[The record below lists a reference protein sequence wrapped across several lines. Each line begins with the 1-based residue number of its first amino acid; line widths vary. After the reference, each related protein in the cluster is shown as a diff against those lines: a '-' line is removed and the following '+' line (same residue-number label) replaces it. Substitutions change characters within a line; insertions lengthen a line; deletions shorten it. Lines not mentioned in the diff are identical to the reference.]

1 MDVRAVENFTRLM
14 MSGSAMPDDQRAAM
28 LQHLAAHMGGFPLV
42 GSYQDIADR
51 IAMLSEAGVDGL
63 CLTWMDYE
71 RGLPDF
77 IANILPLMEKAGLR
91 RPFVDAAG
99 PAA

>member
-1 MDVRAVENFTRLM
+1 MDVGAVENFTRLM
-14 MSGSAMPDDQRAAM
+14 MGGTAMPDEQRAAM
-28 LQHLAAHMGGFPLV
+28 LRHGAAHIGGFPLV
-42 GSYQDIADR
+42 GSYQDIAGK
-51 IAMLSEAGVDGL
+51 IAALSEAGVDGL
-63 CLTWMDYE
+63 CLTWMDSE

-91 RPFVDAAG
+91 RPFMDAAG